1 MSAFTVYDDSAI
13 VRVSDEVSD
22 VDRVVT
28 VPEHDSGHDSAGGD
42 LVNHVAPVLVGE

>member
-1 MSAFTVYDDSAI
+1 MSALAVCDDSAI

-22 VDRVVT
+22 VDRVVA
-28 VPEHDSGHDSAGGD
+28 VSEDDSGHDSAGGD